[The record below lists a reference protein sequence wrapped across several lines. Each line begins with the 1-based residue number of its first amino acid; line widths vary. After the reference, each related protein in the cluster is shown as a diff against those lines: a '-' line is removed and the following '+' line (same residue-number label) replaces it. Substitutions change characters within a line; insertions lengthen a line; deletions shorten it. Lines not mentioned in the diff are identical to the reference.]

1 VPEGVPGQLYVS
13 GTGLARGYLNQPGLT
28 AQQFVA
34 SPFGPPGSRMYRTGD
49 LVRWMAGGELEYLG
63 RADEQVKIRGFRVE
77 LGEIEALLR
86 GHPGVGQA
94 VVAVR
99 EDEPGDKRL
108 AAYVVP
114 ADGQVPESQE
124 LRARLARFLP
134 DHMVPA
140 AFVRLDRLPLSPNGK
155 IDRRSLPAPE
165 RDSAPAT
172 AGFTA
177 PRTETEVVIAG
188 IWTDVLGLD
197 QVGVYDSFLEL
208 GGDSVRSLGVAARA
222 KATFDVDLTPREVLI
237 TRTVAG
243 LAELVEEKI
252 LHEIEQAAQGIG
264 NDDDR

>member
-1 VPEGVPGQLYVS
+1 VGVPGQLYVS
-13 GTGLARGYLNQPGLT
+13 GTGLARGYLNRPGLT
-28 AQQFVA
+28 AQHFVA
-34 SPFGPPGSRMYRTGD
+34 SPFGPAGSRMYRTGD

-99 EDEPGDKRL
+99 EDEPGHKRM

-114 ADGQVPESQE
+114 VNGQAPEPQE

-134 DHMVPA
+134 DYMVPA
-140 AFVRLDRLPLSPNGK
+140 AFVQLDRLPLSPNGK

-165 RDSAPAT
+165 RDGAPAT

-177 PRTETEVVIAG
+177 PRTETEVLIAG
-188 IWTDVLGLD
+188 IWADVLGLD
-197 QVGVYDSFLEL
+197 QVGVYDNFLEL
-208 GGDSVRSLGVAARA
+208 GGDSVRSLGIAARA
-222 KATFDVDLTPREVLI
+222 KAAFDVALTPREVLI

-252 LHEIEQAAQGIG
+252 LQEIEYAAQSAGH
-264 NDDDR
+264 DDDR